1 MVVISSAGAIR
12 GKFMEGKKT
21 IFSIRK
27 KMLCSYLVIVAF
39 ILGVGLLGIYNIYRV
54 YKNGNEMYVNNLKSI
69 ENLRDIN
76 QNVREIDQ
84 CIMSMMGPLADDYY
98 TVNKEKIISLEAANQ
113 ELMKEYSKI
122 YVSDLEKRRY
132 NQCRL
137 SVITFNK
144 QMDSLVTMLDE
155 AQGMEDEQEK
165 TRIQNNVVT
174 TYEQELMPVKAC
186 TYELIEAVMDLAD
199 ANARQKNVDN
209 YRTYNNLLWII
220 GAVMVLS
227 IFIAVLIT
235 IKMSGDFTERLGQIQ
250 KLALRISEY
259 DLSDDIKETGNDEF
273 GETIAALNESQFMLR
288 NLLEKIT
295 TESATID
302 DIGNEISEAVRK
314 SGQRIEAVN
323 VDLYNVEEMLET
335 LEDKI
340 QKTMTSDNSV
350 EDMVKTLQ
358 QIEVQCQDSK
368 DWTQEMQTSLTGI
381 ATYLEQ
387 IGITAE
393 YQNEIAN
400 SHRVQVE
407 RFRVSQES

>member
-1 MVVISSAGAIR
+1 
-12 GKFMEGKKT
+12 
-21 IFSIRK
+21 
-27 KMLCSYLVIVAF
+27 
-39 ILGVGLLGIYNIYRV
+39 
-54 YKNGNEMYVNNLKSI
+54 
-69 ENLRDIN
+69 
-76 QNVREIDQ
+76 
-84 CIMSMMGPLADDYY
+84 
-98 TVNKEKIISLEAANQ
+98 
-113 ELMKEYSKI
+113 
-122 YVSDLEKRRY
+122 
-132 NQCRL
+132 
-137 SVITFNK
+137 
-144 QMDSLVTMLDE
+144 MLDE

-220 GAVMVLS
+220 GAVMVLA

>member
-1 MVVISSAGAIR
+1 
-12 GKFMEGKKT
+12 
-21 IFSIRK
+21 
-27 KMLCSYLVIVAF
+27 
-39 ILGVGLLGIYNIYRV
+39 
-54 YKNGNEMYVNNLKSI
+54 MYVNNLKSI

>member
-1 MVVISSAGAIR
+1 
-12 GKFMEGKKT
+12 
-21 IFSIRK
+21 
-27 KMLCSYLVIVAF
+27 
-39 ILGVGLLGIYNIYRV
+39 
-54 YKNGNEMYVNNLKSI
+54 
-69 ENLRDIN
+69 
-76 QNVREIDQ
+76 
-84 CIMSMMGPLADDYY
+84 
-98 TVNKEKIISLEAANQ
+98 
-113 ELMKEYSKI
+113 
-122 YVSDLEKRRY
+122 
-132 NQCRL
+132 
-137 SVITFNK
+137 
-144 QMDSLVTMLDE
+144 
-155 AQGMEDEQEK
+155 
-165 TRIQNNVVT
+165 
-174 TYEQELMPVKAC
+174 
-186 TYELIEAVMDLAD
+186 
-199 ANARQKNVDN
+199 
-209 YRTYNNLLWII
+209 
-220 GAVMVLS
+220 
-227 IFIAVLIT
+227 
-235 IKMSGDFTERLGQIQ
+235 
-250 KLALRISEY
+250 
-259 DLSDDIKETGNDEF
+259 LSDDIKETGNDEF